1 MIKYSL
7 QCADGHRFEGWF
19 SSSADFDRQKDEAL
33 LECPVCG
40 TSHVTKAPMAPA
52 IVRGRSPAPQRDAME
67 AIRRDWNETARRAQ
81 AYVEKHFEHVGKRFP
96 EEARKQHYGEA
107 ETRPIY
113 GEATLREVK
122 ELKEEGIEVAPVPR
136 PVPEP
141 AEVKK
146 KLN

>member
-7 QCADGHRFEGWF
+7 RCSANHQFEGWF
-19 SSSADFDRQKDEAL
+19 SSSADFDRQKEEAL

-40 TSHVTKAPMAPA
+40 SPDVEKALMAPA
-52 IVRGRSPAPQRDAME
+52 VRTSRRAARNEAME
-67 AIRRDWNETARRAQ
+67 TIRKEWNAAAKKAQ
-81 AYVEKHFEHVGKRFP
+81 EHVEKNFENVGKSFP

-107 ETRPIY
+107 KAKPIY
-113 GEATLREVK
+113 GEATPKEVK
-122 ELKEEGIEVAPVPR
+122 ELKDEGVSVAPVPQ

-141 AEVKK
+141 AETKK